1 MEEIGVQSEAIQ
13 IITGL
18 SEVYIPP
25 SNFNVFPFIG
35 LTAET
40 PNFKPQISEVESV
53 IEVSL
58 KAIVNVKHQI
68 KTKVNTSYGL
78 SVSVPAFNFNGHIV
92 WGATAMILMEIIFLL
107 NLILKK

>member
-1 MEEIGVQSEAIQ
+1 MEEIGLKSKAIQ

-18 SEVYIPP
+18 SEVYIP
-25 SNFNVFPFIG
+25 SINFNVFPFIG
-35 LTAET
+35 LTAAP
-40 PNFKPQISEVESV
+40 PNLNLKFPKS
-53 IEVSL
+53 SL
-58 KAIVNVKHQI
+58 LLKFTLKLFNVKHQI

-92 WGATAMILMEIIFLL
+92 WGATYMILMEIIYLL